1 MVKASRLLD
10 LWKKWGALVAFVL
23 SLVAIY
29 QTWQSLREARAAN
42 DLTREAFAKG
52 ERPWFSVTGLSFE
65 HIDAQRYRFVSAIRH
80 YSGGPA
86 LDISFAIGMN
96 GQTSDFY
103 EAASALLPSDSVQ
116 IRSQLVTGPSPR
128 SQDTV
133 HWHFR
138 FKDATGRSYALE
150 QTFQLQSAG
159 LKLLAYS
166 PKVLP

>member
-1 MVKASRLLD
+1 MLAEVRQMAVSLE
-10 LWKKWGALVAFVL
+10 ALAGFLSALPAPVTVAL
-23 SLVAIY
+23 ESCLY
-29 QTWQSLREARAAN
+29 WQWLH
-42 DLTREAFAKG
+42 DQL
-52 ERPWFSVTGLSFE
+52 
-65 HIDAQRYRFVSAIRH
+65 DAQRYRFVSAIRH